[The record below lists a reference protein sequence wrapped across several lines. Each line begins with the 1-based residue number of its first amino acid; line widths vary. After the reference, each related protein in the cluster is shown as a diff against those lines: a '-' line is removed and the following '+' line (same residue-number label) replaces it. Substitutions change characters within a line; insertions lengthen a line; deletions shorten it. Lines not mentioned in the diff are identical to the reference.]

1 MSKAIVKWL
10 TLFLLACLIPVYS
23 LTACSP
29 QQAAETTSSPTIKT
43 LTVGAS
49 PWPGFSAHYVAMAK
63 DFYKAEGVDVKEVY
77 FSVGSDA
84 NTALLARKLDAVMT
98 GIPDLVIMA
107 ARDPSLRLIMLSDY
121 SNGSDGILG
130 RNITKPEDLK
140 GKKVAR
146 ENLFLEVL
154 LLQKYLEKGGL
165 TEKDVVIIDTPAA
178 NAAAAFVAKQV
189 DVAVTYEP
197 WLTKAAKEGKGEL
210 IFSSKGTNII
220 PDGLV
225 TTKKVIQDHK
235 PELLAYMRAIDKAVK
250 LINEKPEETTEIIAK
265 KLGISPKEVPQ
276 QVNGVRLFDIKGNQA
291 VVFNPNESMN
301 VADSLIF
308 AAKTAKERNLTP
320 NLVDAKTLCDDSLIK
335 SL

>member
-1 MSKAIVKWL
+1 MSRTIVKW
-10 TLFLLACLIPVYS
+10 FMLLLSCLIPVY
-23 LTACSP
+23 LLIACSP
-29 QQAAETTSSPTIKT
+29 QQSAETTSSPTSKT

-63 DFYKAEGVDVKEVY
+63 ELYKAEGVDVKEVY
-77 FSVGSDA
+77 FSAASDA
-84 NTALLARKLDAVMT
+84 NTALLAGKLDAVMT

-107 ARDPSLRLIMLSDY
+107 AREPSLRLVMLSDY
-121 SNGSDGILG
+121 SNGADGILG

-146 ENLFLEVL
+146 ENLFVEVL
-154 LLQKYLEKGGL
+154 LLQKYLDKGGL

-197 WLTKAAKEGKGEL
+197 WLAKAAKEGKGEI

-220 PDGLV
+220 PDGLI
-225 TTKKVIQDHK
+225 TTAKVIQEHK
-235 PELLAYMRAIDKAVK
+235 LELLAYMRAIDKAAK
-250 LINEKPEETTEIIAK
+250 LIKEKPGETTGIIAK
-265 KLGISPKEVPQ
+265 KLGISPKEVSQ
-276 QVNGVRLFDIKGNQA
+276 QVNGVRLFDIKDNQA
-291 VVFNPNESMN
+291 IVFNRNNSMN
-301 VADSLIF
+301 VVDSLTF

-320 NLVDAKTLCDDSLIK
+320 NLVDAKTIYDDSLIK